1 MIGVFSQVRDRFGI
15 ERMATDGVRGRTKG
29 KRERPA
35 QSGRQ
40 LKTAELVALHIVR
53 DIVDQSL
60 QPGDPLMLEAEML
73 AHYGVSRSSLRE
85 GLRLLETQ
93 GLITI
98 RPGPGSGTL
107 VSDVSPSNLGRT
119 MTLHFHMANTSYDE
133 LLDTWL
139 TLEPIVAEFAARN
152 PDEARRRELMA
163 PFLDGS
169 ADDCMTSISTGLNF
183 HDAVADLANNRA
195 LSILCRAIG
204 FIVSEVGRKAGAIV
218 LAMRMDVQ
226 RIGEGGAIM
235 LERARIEGGARA
247 PAPRGATSRS
257 SACSRAGAATATHGR
272 PCGRKSCRPMY
283 RSSARRSRDRGRRDR
298 ACSDSSNLES
308 HCS

>member
-204 FIVSEVGRKAGAIV
+204 FIVSDQV
-218 LAMRMDVQ
+218 LASANRDHLEEFIVEEHADLARSIMAGDAPRTAQLMREHIAHLVEDF
-226 RIGEGGAIM
+226 RAYWPAKIGE
-235 LERARIEGGARA
+235 RIAW
-247 PAPRGATSRS
+247 
-257 SACSRAGAATATHGR
+257 
-272 PCGRKSCRPMY
+272 K
-283 RSSARRSRDRGRRDR
+283 
-298 ACSDSSNLES
+298 
-308 HCS
+308 